1 MKKVESYKAE
11 DGRLFEDKE
20 ECLKHDFLLSVR
32 GFIQT
37 KNSSKSPTIQV
48 SDVAALIANNFPTF
62 YDMMKRQNQLLVA
75 ARPKKEMPMRVV

>member
-37 KNSSKSPTIQV
+37 KNGNKSPIIQV
-48 SDVAALIANNFPTF
+48 TDVASIVTNNFDSF
-62 YDMMKRQNQLLVA
+62 YNLMKRQNQLLVA
-75 ARPKKEMPMRVV
+75 ARPKKEVALHAV